1 MIVYYN
7 GQFVPKEEVC
17 ISPDDRGFL
26 FGDGVYEVIRAYAGV
41 LFHADMHFARLRR
54 SLQEIEIPKPDLA
67 ALEEA
72 CTLLLHKNNLAQTDA
87 SLYIQITR
95 GVAPRTHHFPD
106 PPPEPT
112 IYVQAK
118 VVTPKT
124 EQWEQG
130 VKIVLVPDIRWAR
143 CDIKSLMLLPN
154 ILASQQAYEQDA
166 YDAVFV
172 RDGVVTEGSHTTV
185 CAIFDGTLVTAP
197 VTNNI
202 LGGVTR
208 EVVLKACRALDI
220 PVREFPIFESD
231 LTKADELILLGTT
244 TEIMPVVQVNEQQVG
259 DGQPGPVT
267 RWLQQ
272 AYHDTIR
279 RELQR
284 ITAHATL
291 QAGVVVSGEKAESGA
306 ANLQFVVTHE
316 GDEVH
321 RALIRK
327 QLKSYNDTVSPPHR
341 EARRSGT
348 DPLDVYIRNESGQ
361 LVGGLVGS
369 TYWGWFLIEDVWVAE
384 ALRGEGLGRHLMAL
398 AEEEARQRG
407 CDHAWLRT
415 FSFQSRGFY
424 EKLGFCVVGQLDDYP
439 PGQTFYW
446 MQKDFDEM

>member
-7 GQFVPKEEVC
+7 GQFTPKEEVC

-26 FGDGVYEVIRAYAGV
+26 FGDGVYEVIRAYEGV
-41 LFHADMHFARLRR
+41 LFHAELHFARLRR
-54 SLQEIEIPKPDLA
+54 SLQEIQITEPDLA
-67 ALEEA
+67 EVEEA

-112 IYVQAK
+112 IYIQAK
-118 VVTPKT
+118 PVKPKT
-124 EQWEQG
+124 AQWKQG

-154 ILASQQAYEQDA
+154 ILASQQAYAQDA

-208 EVVLKACRALDI
+208 EVVLKACHALDV

-244 TEIMPVVQVNEQQVG
+244 TEIMPVVQVNERTVG
-259 DGQPGPVT
+259 NREPGPVT
-267 RWLQQ
+267 RRLQK
-272 AYHDTIR
+272 AYRNTIR

-284 ITAHATL
+284 IKARATL
-291 QAGVVVSGEKAESGA
+291 QAGVVVSGEKVDSGTA
-306 ANLQFVVTHE
+306 DLQFVVTDE

-341 EARRSGT
+341 ESRRSGT
-348 DPLDVYIRNESGQ
+348 DPLDVFIRDESGQ
-361 LVGGLVGS
+361 LIGGLVGS
-369 TYWGWFLIEDVWVAE
+369 THWGWFLIEDVWVAE
-384 ALRGEGLGRHLMAL
+384 ALRRQGLGRRLMNM
-398 AEEEARQRG
+398 AEQEARQRG
-407 CDHAWLRT
+407 CKHAWLRT

-424 EKLGFCVVGQLDDYP
+424 EKLGFRVVGQLDDYP

-446 MQKDFDEM
+446 MQKDFNED